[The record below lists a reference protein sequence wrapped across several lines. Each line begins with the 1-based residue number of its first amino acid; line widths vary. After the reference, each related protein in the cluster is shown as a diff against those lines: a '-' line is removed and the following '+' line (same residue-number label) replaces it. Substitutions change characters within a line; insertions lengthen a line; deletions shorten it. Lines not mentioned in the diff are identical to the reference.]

1 MSIVVP
7 PDTIAAGVTMVSE
20 RAPGPS
26 APARSKPSLRGWIKR
41 REHPVADFVYRAA
54 KRARNAQLP
63 CIPPIHRPL
72 YLLRN
77 GSLNALH
84 ELRRTLW
91 WTPLFQSRLLR
102 PAKELYLFSGVP
114 LVLGKLEM
122 EFGRGC
128 TISGHTTLTGRTAD
142 SATPRLTVG
151 NNSEI
156 GWQVTIAVGRR
167 VIIGDNVLVAA
178 RCFLAGY
185 PGHPQDPARRAAHMP
200 DDDSQVGDIILE
212 DGVWLATDVTV
223 MSGVRIGKGSIV
235 TAGSVVFR
243 DIPPN
248 VIATGNPAR
257 VAGPIKMDPSP
268 EQTSN

>member
-122 EFGRGC
+122 EFGR
-128 TISGHTTLTGRTAD
+128 TAD

-151 NNSEI
+151 NNSEL

-200 DDDSQVGDIILE
+200 DEDSQVGDLIRE